1 MDIFLGQLVGFAV
14 VVFVFIRYVMPP
26 LRKAV
31 AAQKETIATQVAESE
46 QAKARLAEAKDAH
59 ATALEQA
66 RAEASQIR
74 EEARGDAQAIAEQ
87 MRNQADS
94 EVKRITEHGKAQVA
108 LNRQALIRQLRGE
121 LGLASL
127 DVAGDLVREHLEDPK
142 AKQDSFD
149 RVLAELEQMAAEG
162 GVAPE
167 STSTG
172 EAIGTHSM
180 RAASRDSVRTLA
192 RTFDEKTGSADVEQ
206 LRTIGDELGSVA
218 ILLAANPVL
227 RKHLA
232 ESTDEPQHK
241 ASLVDSILS
250 GKVSD
255 TTLDIVKS
263 AVDAKWS
270 ATADFL
276 TALERL
282 ARLALLTV
290 ADRSGRIGEVEDE
303 LFRLG
308 RLLLAEPDLSRLLSD
323 SNAPAEGRLQLLDR
337 VIGGKV
343 TDETGSLVR
352 QAVQLQRGHQP
363 IDVTVSGIAE
373 LAAARRGESVAH
385 VIAAAL
391 PTDAQ
396 IERLSTVLGRI
407 YGRDMS
413 VQIEVDEQLLGGFK
427 VIVADEVIEGDVAS
441 RLAKASETL
450 PS

>member
-1 MDIFLGQLVGFAV
+1 VDIFIGQLVGFAV
-14 VVFVFIRYVMPP
+14 VVFVFIRYIKPP
-26 LRKAV
+26 LSKSI

-87 MRNQADS
+87 MRNQADA
-94 EVKRITEHGKAQVA
+94 EVKRITEHGRAQVIF
-108 LNRQALIRQLRGE
+108 NRQALIRQLRAE

-127 DVAGDLVREHLEDPK
+127 DIAGNLVREHLEDPQ
-142 AKQDSFD
+142 AKQDSFN
-149 RVLAELEQMAAEG
+149 RVIDELEQMAAEG
-162 GVAPE
+162 GSTKE
-167 STSTG
+167 TSTG
-172 EAIGTHSM
+172 DAIGTHSM

-192 RTFDEKTGSADVEQ
+192 RTFDEKTGSADAAV

-218 ILLAANPVL
+218 VLLAANPVL

-232 ESTDEPQHK
+232 ESTDQPEHK
-241 ASLVDSILS
+241 AALVDSILS

-263 AVDAKWS
+263 AVDARWS
-270 ATADFL
+270 ATGDFL
-276 TALERL
+276 IALERL

-290 ADRSGRIGEVEDE
+290 ADRGGKIGEVEDE

-308 RLLLAEPDLSRLLSD
+308 RLLLAEPELSRLLSD
-323 SNAPAEGRLQLLDR
+323 ANAPVDGRLGLLDT
-337 VIGGKV
+337 VLGGKV
-343 TDETGSLVR
+343 TDETDALVR
-352 QAVQLQRGHQP
+352 QAVRLQRGHQP

-385 VIAAAL
+385 VIAPAL
-391 PTDAQ
+391 PSDAQ
-396 IERLSTVLGRI
+396 IDRLSAVLGRI
-407 YGRDMS
+407 YGREMS
-413 VQIEVDEQLLGGFK
+413 VQIEIDEELLGGFK